1 MNTIVKNIIDCNG
14 IKYLIKKT
22 TKTKIF
28 EDLYLHTILIFP
40 GNQTFKPQY
49 ILLNF

>member
-28 EDLYLHTILIFP
+28 EDLLFTYNFNLSR
-40 GNQTFKPQY
+40 KP
-49 ILLNF
+49 NF